1 MFHFGNNRG
10 GVVDRLHGPSPKA
23 PPRQRAWAAADC
35 HRHSSSDP
43 ESVQADGFAV
53 YKAHQ
58 LCQWPAVFCDDN
70 FLATSD
76 SRKKTGKMRLG
87 FVDIH
92 RRRWHEPISSLVFR
106 LSHTEN
112 SWERELDLYFV
123 GG

>member
-1 MFHFGNNRG
+1 MALLPKRHLVRG
-10 GVVDRLHGPSPKA
+10 HGPQQIVTGTRHLTPKA
-23 PPRQRAWAAADC
+23 SRLT
-35 HRHSSSDP
+35 
-43 ESVQADGFAV
+43 GFAV